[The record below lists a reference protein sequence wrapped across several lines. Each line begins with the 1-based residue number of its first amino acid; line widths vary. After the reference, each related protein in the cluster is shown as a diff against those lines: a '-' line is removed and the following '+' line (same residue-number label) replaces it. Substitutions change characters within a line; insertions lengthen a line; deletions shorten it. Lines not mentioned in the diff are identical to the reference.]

1 MIQTDKTL
9 DIKGLAELR
18 METITGDALMG
29 MARGQVLTVVTTDRL
44 AKQKLTRLC
53 EHLGYTLLDFR
64 EDKGNLFIQIRK

>member
-18 METITGDALMG
+18 TETITGDTLEG
-29 MARGQVLTVVTTDRL
+29 MARGQVLTVITTDRQ
-44 AKQKLTRLC
+44 ARRKLTRLC

-64 EDKGNLFIQIRK
+64 EDKGNLYVQIRK